1 MGKKLIFKD
10 ADFSVNAIEA
20 GSDWLDITNLFTTW
34 TNQKPY
40 SVTSGDTITGTSIY
54 FKGCAA
60 VDISAYAGR
69 KMRVAFVAFTT
80 SGGAISNFGHI
91 VKDANNT
98 KLEALAFPMNG
109 AAGSM
114 RTYYYDYNIPSSAN
128 YFCASYPTNSKI
140 TEIGGLPFACYVENV

>member
-10 ADFSVNAIEA
+10 ADFSENAIEA

-40 SVTSGDTITGTSIY
+40 SVNSGEPITGTSSF

-60 VDISAYAGR
+60 VDISAYAG
-69 KMRVAFVAFTT
+69 KQMRVAFVAFTT

-91 VKDANNT
+91 VKDANST
-98 KLEALAFPMNG
+98 TLEALAFPLNG

-114 RTYYYDYNIPSSAN
+114 RTYYYDYNIPSSAK
-128 YFCASYPTNSKI
+128 YFCASYAIDSKI
-140 TEIGGLPFACYVENV
+140 TEIGGMPFACYVKNT